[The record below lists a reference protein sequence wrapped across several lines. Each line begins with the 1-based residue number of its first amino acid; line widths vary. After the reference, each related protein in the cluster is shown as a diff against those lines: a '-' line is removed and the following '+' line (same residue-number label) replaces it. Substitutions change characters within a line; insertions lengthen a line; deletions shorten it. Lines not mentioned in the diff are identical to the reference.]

1 MPRPRR
7 GFVLV
12 AASLFLAVAAAGPV
26 RAADRS
32 DAIPVTVGPPGGVG
46 FYVNPDA
53 AGLEPARVQEI
64 LVRSLVR
71 WGNTYLGLTTAVP
84 GADDA
89 INVIGVTALPDGL
102 LGLAQTRTP
111 PITRPVPAST
121 VCARTS
127 GETSD
132 TVRRSTRSVR
142 VLLRRDVAVAGTVR
156 RRSVRRTLR
165 VPRFK
170 RVRAALSVRACT
182 LTSATTSTTVARQF
196 DVLLKPSPVSG
207 PWSLG
212 PAFPV
217 SPAFDFE
224 TNALHELGHISGLAH
239 QIDECDPSTPM
250 PSDQSPAEYW
260 HAVDEWRRP
269 GCVIPTPPT
278 PPAPAPAVLTGADSS
293 DPLPGVGSKLAGQ
306 RILVNPRV
314 PAGYDAAR
322 FVAVAERAI
331 RRAGGTPA
339 GLTNAAPVPG
349 DHQTVLGFSGL
360 RDGVLTSWG
369 TVARRQSVPAHTVRS
384 CRVARVRVLRPVVLR
399 RTVSSGGLRLRR
411 DVVQTKVRTVSGF
424 QCTSRRRAARTAGIA
439 PELDVRVNEI
449 SVAWELGPRLPADGT
464 RWDLE
469 SALLQTLAGA
479 SGAPT
484 GGRCD
489 TTTPNS
495 STGLSPG
502 DWWRSVA
509 EVRRSRCV
517 AGSSNTESPVVALR
531 RAPSSSVPPA
541 AGDGHELPAAG
552 LPYDRPAS
560 R

>member
-1 MPRPRR
+1 MPRPRL
-7 GFVLV
+7 GLVLV
-12 AASLFLAVAAAGPV
+12 AASLFLAVTAAGPV
-26 RAADRS
+26 AAADRS
-32 DAIPVTVGPPGGVG
+32 DPIPATVGPPGGVG

-53 AGLEPARVQEI
+53 AGLDAARVQEI
-64 LVRSLVR
+64 LVRSLAR
-71 WGNTYLGLTTAVP
+71 WGDRYLGLTTAEP

-89 INVIGVTALPDGL
+89 INVIGIAALPEGL

-111 PITRPVPAST
+111 PTTRPVPAST
-121 VCARTS
+121 FCAPAP
-127 GETSD
+127 GEKSD

-142 VLLRRDVAVAGTVR
+142 VLLRRDVAVAGALR
-156 RRSVRRTLR
+156 RRTIRRTLR
-165 VPRFK
+165 VPRFR
-170 RVRAALSVRACT
+170 RVRAPLSLRICT
-182 LTSATTSTTVARQF
+182 LTAATTATTVTPQF
-196 DVLLKPSPVSG
+196 DVLLRPSPVSG

-212 PAFPV
+212 PDLPV

-269 GCVIPTPPT
+269 GCAVPA
-278 PPAPAPAVLTGADSS
+278 PPAPAPAVLVGADSGE
-293 DPLPGVGSKLAGQ
+293 PLPGAGSKLAGQ
-306 RILVNPRV
+306 RIRVNPRV

-339 GLTNAAPVPG
+339 GLTNVAPVAG
-349 DHQTVLGFSGL
+349 DRQSVLGFAAL
-360 RDGVLTSWG
+360 RDGVLTNSG
-369 TVARRQSVPAHTVRS
+369 TVARRRSVPAHSVRS
-384 CRVARVRVLRPVVLR
+384 CRVARVRVRRPVVLR
-399 RTVSSGGLRLRR
+399 RTVTSGGLRLRR
-411 DVVQTKVRTVSGF
+411 DAVQAKTRIMSGF
-424 QCTSRRRAARTAGIA
+424 RCTSRRRAAKTARIA
-439 PELDVRVNEI
+439 PELDVRVSDT
-449 SVAWELGPRLPADGT
+449 SVAWEFGPRLPADGT

-509 EVRRSRCV
+509 EVRRTRCV
-517 AGSSNTESPVVALR
+517 AGTSNTESPGGALR
-531 RAPSSSVPPA
+531 R
-541 AGDGHELPAAG
+541 
-552 LPYDRPAS
+552 R
-560 R
+560 

>member
-1 MPRPRR
+1 MLWPRL

-12 AASLFLAVAAAGPV
+12 AASLLLVASAGPV

-53 AGLEPARVQEI
+53 AGLDPARVQEI

-71 WGNTYLGLTTAVP
+71 WGNTYLGLTNAAP

-89 INVIGVTALPDGL
+89 INVIGVAALPEGL
-102 LGLAQTRTP
+102 LGLAQSRTP
-111 PITRPVPAST
+111 QTTRSVPAST
-121 VCARTS
+121 ACARTP
-127 GETSD
+127 GEVSD
-132 TVRRSTRSVR
+132 TVRRSRRSLSAR
-142 VLLRRDVAVAGTVR
+142 LRRDVVGAGTVSR
-156 RRSVRRTLR
+156 RTVTRTLR

-170 RVRAALSVRACT
+170 RVRGPLSVRVCT
-182 LTSATTSTTVARQF
+182 LTAATTATTVTTQY
-196 DVLLKPSPVSG
+196 DVLLRPAPVSG

-224 TNALHELGHISGLAH
+224 SNVLHELGHISGLAH
-239 QIDECDPSTPM
+239 QIDECDPATPM
-250 PSDQSPAEYW
+250 PSNQSPGEYW

-269 GCVIPTPPT
+269 GCPVPA
-278 PPAPAPAVLTGADSS
+278 PPAPAPTVLTGADSGE
-293 DPLPGVGSKLAGQ
+293 PLPGAGGRLAGQ
-306 RILVNPRV
+306 RILINPRV

-339 GLTNAAPVPG
+339 GLTNVAPVPG
-349 DHQTVLGFSGL
+349 DRQTVLGFAGL
-360 RDGVLTSWG
+360 RDGVLAAWG
-369 TVARRQSVPAHTVRS
+369 TVARRQSVATHTVRS
-384 CRVARVRVLRPVVLR
+384 CRAARVRVRRPVVVR
-399 RTVSSGGLRLRR
+399 RTVTRGGLRLRR
-411 DVVQTKVRTVSGF
+411 DVVQTKVRSVSGF
-424 QCTSRRRAARTAGIA
+424 ECASRKRAARTANIA
-439 PELDVRVNEI
+439 PELDVRVSETA
-449 SVAWELGPRLPADGT
+449 VAWEFGPRLPADGT

-469 SALLQTLAGA
+469 SALLQTLASA

-509 EVRRSRCV
+509 EVRRTRCV
-517 AGSSNTESPVVALR
+517 AGDTNRTAPAVATR
-531 RAPSSSVPPA
+531 RAPASSPA
-541 AGDGHELPAAG
+541 AGGDGQELPAAG
-552 LPYDRPAS
+552 LPYDRTAD